1 MRKTKLALLMGLGI
15 ASSMTFASDFKL
27 GYLNVDRVFAEAKP
41 AKAIQQ
47 ALKDKYAPQQAQLQ
61 TLNNTIVGEQK
72 DMQTIA
78 NKAPSFDKLSKADQG
93 KLKNLEVQYQ
103 KDQGKFQQ
111 QYMAFQQQV
120 QKSQELALSLLMTKT
135 NGILKNISDKQG
147 YDLVLTSN
155 QLVYAQAKY
164 DITDQVMDQLNTID
178 TTDIIKQINNPTPV
192 ATTAPVAPAAA
203 PAASK

>member
-27 GYLNVDRVFAEAKP
+27 GYINVDRVFAEAKP

-47 ALKDKYAPQQAQLQ
+47 ALKDKFAPQQTQLQ
-61 TLNNTIVGEQK
+61 TENTAIVNEQTQ
-72 DMQTIA
+72 MQTIA
-78 NKAPSFDKLSKADQG
+78 NKAPSFDKLSKQDQASLKSLEG
-93 KLKNLEVQYQ
+93 KYQ
-103 KDQGKFQQ
+103 KDQAQFQQ
-111 QYMAFQQQV
+111 QYVAFQQSV
-120 QKSQELALSLLMTKT
+120 QKSQEVALSLLMTKT
-135 NGILKNISDKQG
+135 NAILKTISDKQG

-178 TTDIIKQINNPTPV
+178 TTDIIKQINNPTPP
-192 ATTAPVAPAAA
+192 AAPSAA